1 MKAPVSGADVFLLVA
16 VASPWPCFFYRQNIT
31 VILLRF
37 YLPRPQLTIRTDA
50 TPV

>member
-31 VILLRF
+31 VILKF
-37 YLPRPQLTIRTDA
+37 YLPCRPRLTIRTY
-50 TPV
+50 VYM

>member
-1 MKAPVSGADVFLLVA
+1 MAML
-16 VASPWPCFFYRQNIT
+16 FYRQNIT

-37 YLPRPQLTIRTDA
+37 YLPRPQLTIRTDV